1 VAVILSLIHY
11 KPLVVGV
18 AVFILVLVLLEV
30 QVAAEVVKVVLVVLQ
45 IKHLTMVELVM
56 VLLAEL
62 VLVHQEQPLAA
73 VVVEQERLVQMAQ
86 AQAVTEVTVVQD

>member
-1 VAVILSLIHY
+1 
-11 KPLVVGV
+11 
-18 AVFILVLVLLEV
+18 
-30 QVAAEVVKVVLVVLQ
+30 
-45 IKHLTMVELVM
+45 MVELVM

-73 VVVEQERLVQMAQ
+73 AVVEQERLVQMAQ